1 MRPRGFSVTCKVA
14 KVSQRPATNVCRSTK
29 LDATT
34 SSKLAS
40 LNSPAEQ
47 QTVRDVHDYSRDECL
62 MEMLWITTPQR
73 DGVRDTL

>member
-1 MRPRGFSVTCKVA
+1 MRPRDFSVKCKVA
-14 KVSQRPATNVCRSTK
+14 KVSQRPATHICRFTEMN
-29 LDATT
+29 ATT
-34 SSKLAS
+34 SGRLRF
-40 LNSPAEQ
+40 LNSLVEQ